1 MQLQR
6 AVARSRV
13 RIGRY
18 AILGRMGQGGMGTVY
33 RALDEPLEREVAL
46 ETLSAEGRPDADGR
60 NYLQKARAEP
70 PSCPG
75 LSRGTAAHYMGL
87 ALEKLGCRLQ
97 AADAYRVAAA
107 AKDATLIDNDG
118 PAVASIAARR
128 ATP

>member
-18 AILGRMGQGGMGTVY
+18 AILGRMGQDGMRTVY
-33 RALDEPLEREVAL
+33 PLDEPLEREVAL

-60 NYLQKARAEP
+60 NYQQKARAEP

-75 LSRGTAAHYMGL
+75 LSRGTAAHYMDL